1 MTTFLIMGACAAAG
15 LLLGKLWTAVAAR
28 LTAKKK
34 TPGKKPMGV
43 MDKALLLE
51 AIVLITYTAV
61 VLVMFYAT
69 DNGEP
74 STLTTCVFAVW
85 SFENGIM
92 GWIKTTKDKAP
103 ARSAAPEAPVEAV
116 EPPDAGTKE
125 V

>member
-1 MTTFLIMGACAAAG
+1 MNTILIMAACAAAG
-15 LLLGKLWTAVAAR
+15 LMAGRLWTTIAAR
-28 LTAKKK
+28 VTAKKK

-51 AIVLITYTAV
+51 AVVLIAYTAT
-61 VLVMFYAT
+61 VLVMFYTT

-92 GWIKTTKDKAP
+92 GWIKTTKDKA
-103 ARSAAPEAPVEAV
+103 AATTAPPEAPVEVA